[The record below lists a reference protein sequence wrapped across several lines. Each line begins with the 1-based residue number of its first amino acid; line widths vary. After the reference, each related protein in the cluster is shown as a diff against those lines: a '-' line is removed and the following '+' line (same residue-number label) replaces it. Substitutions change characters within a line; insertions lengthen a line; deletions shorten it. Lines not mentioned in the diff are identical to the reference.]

1 MVSYFTNGKIGDSAV
16 ATDAIHNYHDI
27 DLENC
32 IILDHEDDVALA
44 VSSMWSTIVYWYSS
58 VSSFFV

>member
-16 ATDAIHNYHDI
+16 ANAIHNYHDI

-32 IILDHEDDVALA
+32 IISIMKTMLL
-44 VSSMWSTIVYWYSS
+44 WQ
-58 VSSFFV
+58 